1 MRVRFGLGMAP
12 KGGRATLIGVEVQER
27 ARFGSY
33 AEGSPRRTEHVFH
46 VGTIERVPGT
56 IEAASSRLVELMTR
70 AKAVRPCAIVDIGTP
85 QGQALH
91 KMLRGRFPP
100 ELHQAHAYPGTGAR
114 APLFAGFLEAYSS
127 GRITFAP
134 DLPHRKDLDK
144 ALVFYMGGGV
154 AKHGLELSSEE
165 EAMVI
170 ALGLALAWPKHGPEA
185 RPARD

>member
-12 KGGRATLIGVEVQER
+12 KGGRATLIGVEVRER
-27 ARFGSY
+27 PRFGSY
-33 AEGSPRRTEHVFH
+33 AEGSPRRTEAVFH
-46 VGTIERVPGT
+46 VGTIERLPGT
-56 IEAASSRLVELMTR
+56 VEAAAERLTALMTA
-70 AKAVRPCAIVDIGTP
+70 AKDVRPCAIVDIGTP

-91 KMLRGRFPP
+91 RMLRGKFPR
-100 ELHQAHAYPGTGAR
+100 ELHQAHAYPGSGPR
-114 APLFAGFLEAYSS
+114 AALFAAFLEAYSS

-154 AKHGLELSSEE
+154 AKHGVELSSEE

-170 ALGLALAWPKHGPEA
+170 ALGLALAWPKHGP
-185 RPARD
+185 PARTE